1 MQSIAAVE
9 RIHLRAS
16 FEAKQTIEQAAA
28 LSGVSVSAFVL
39 EHAYQAARKA
49 VLEQQ
54 QISLGREDWA
64 ALEKALE
71 NPAPPTKTMLDFM
84 RGENI

>member
-1 MQSIAAVE
+1 MQTTAAE

-49 VLEQQ
+49 ILEQQ
-54 QISLGREDWA
+54 QIRLCREDWA
-64 ALEKALE
+64 ALEQALD
-71 NPAPPTKTMLDFM
+71 NPPPPLKQCV
-84 RGENI
+84 I

>member
-1 MQSIAAVE
+1 MQTTAAE

-49 VLEQQ
+49 ILEQQ
-54 QISLGREDWA
+54 QIRLCREDWE
-64 ALEKALE
+64 ALEQALD
-71 NPAPPTKTMLDFM
+71 NPPPPTQAMRDLMAGKT
-84 RGENI
+84 I

>member
-1 MQSIAAVE
+1 MQTIAAE

-49 VLEQQ
+49 ILEQQ
-54 QISLGREDWA
+54 QIRLSREDWE
-64 ALEKALE
+64 ALEKALD
-71 NPAPPTKTMLDFM
+71 NPPPPTQAM
-84 RGENI
+84 RDLMAGKSI